1 MVYRKCDDGVGG
13 WHEPPY
19 TWEEEME
26 FYKQF
31 VVGDGK
37 GVPVLHAP
45 DPAVPPQT
53 PPKPSSAK

>member
-1 MVYRKCDDGVGG
+1 MVYRKCDNGVGG

-37 GVPVLHAP
+37 GVTVLHAP
-45 DPAVPPQT
+45 AAPPQT
-53 PPKPSSAK
+53 PPKPSPEE